1 MYKTDDAVFRIGLP
15 KGSLNTPGRGFTCF
29 FIKAAG
35 YEISGYEPG
44 KEVRPEIANDPKIAC
59 TITRPQT
66 APLEMLKGMM
76 DATIIGED
84 WAQEYNWGKDWGPNA
99 DGTPKIIKIG
109 DLGYGGVRLVAAIP
123 RPKKSDEKSDKEK
136 SDMDKIESVDD
147 LIKYYID
154 KGMFDRELR
163 LTVATE
169 YPNLAERYL
178 MNNPVY
184 KARFGDKRPMVL
196 SRDRTYGDNPL
207 VEIIQTEGATET
219 MCDKGADFIIDNT
232 QTGSALRAY
241 SLEIVDTLMSSTA
254 GLYIG
259 PTCTGWKKEK
269 AEEFY
274 EAIKGAVV
282 AKDYVMV
289 AFNLPNSKR
298 NDVAQIL
305 QEKELCASVPTFSF
319 PAQASSDAFVSGT
332 ILIAR
337 SQYPETWRIL
347 RSNGAKSIVKQ
358 QPDQVIA

>member
-35 YEISGYEPG
+35 YDISGYEPG
-44 KEVRPEIANDPKIAC
+44 KELRPDIANDSKIAC

-66 APLEMLKGMM
+66 APLEMLKGMI

-84 WAQEYNWGKDWGPNA
+84 WAEEYNWGKNWGPNA

-109 DLGYGGVRLVAAIP
+109 DLGYGGVRLVAAIH
-123 RPKKSDEKSDKEK
+123 RPDEKVDK
-136 SDMDKIESVDD
+136 DRIASVDD
-147 LIKYYID
+147 LINSYI
-154 KGMFDRELR
+154 KQGMFDRGNI
-163 LTVATE
+163 LTVASE
-169 YPNLAERYL
+169 YANLTERYL
-178 MNNPVY
+178 MNNPAY
-184 KARFGDKRPMVL
+184 KARFGDQKPVVL
-196 SRDRTYGDNPL
+196 FRDNMKENDNPNLL

-219 MCDKGADFIIDNT
+219 MCDKGANFIIDNT
-232 QTGSALRAY
+232 QTGSALRAHK
-241 SLEIVDTLMSSTA
+241 LKIVDTLMSSTA

-259 PTCTGWKKEK
+259 PTCTGWKREK

-282 AKDYVMV
+282 APNYVMV
-289 AFNLPNSKR
+289 FFNIPQKKR
-298 NDVAQIL
+298 EDVAKIL
-305 QEKELCASVPTFSF
+305 LEKALCQSTPSFSF
-319 PAQASSDAFVSGT
+319 PVQMPQSNDAFVSGT

-337 SQYPETWRIL
+337 SQYPEAWRIL

>member
-1 MYKTDDAVFRIGLP
+1 MYKTDDAVWRIGLP

-44 KEVRPEIANDPKIAC
+44 KEVRPEIANDSKIAC

-109 DLGYGGVRLVAAIP
+109 DLGYGRVRLVAAIS
-123 RPKKSDEKSDKEK
+123 RPKKSDKEK

-154 KGMFDRELR
+154 NGMFDRGVR

-178 MNNPVY
+178 MSNPVY
-184 KARFGDKRPMVL
+184 KAHFEDKRPMVL
-196 SRDRTYGDNPL
+196 SRDRNYGDNPL

-241 SLEIVDTLMSSTA
+241 GLEIVDVLMTSTA

-259 PTCTGWKKEK
+259 PTCTGWKREK

-274 EAIKGAVV
+274 ESIKGAVV

-289 AFNLPNSKR
+289 VFNLPQAKMK
-298 NDVAQIL
+298 DVAKIL
-305 QEKELCASVPTFSF
+305 LEKALCEAAPTFSF
-319 PAQASSDAFVSGT
+319 PAQVPQSEEAFVSGT

-337 SQYPETWRIL
+337 RQYPETRRIL
-347 RSNGAKSIVKQ
+347 RDNGAKGIVKQ
-358 QPDQVIA
+358 QPDQVIM